1 MYVHISLL
9 YLSQVN
15 FQKGNSEDVISTVS
29 AIFFFVNIATVPLL
43 SAMVPLVTER
53 AVFYRET
60 LSGTYSRFA
69 YGIAVQIAELPFNLF
84 FGLVSFLCFYFLI
97 GLSMEGGR
105 MIYFILMT
113 LATYWVSVMVYNH
126 TLEVFMLTFA
136 NLVCDPD
143 SPLLY

>member
-113 LATYWVSVMVYNH
+113 LATYWVSVIGVHSYSRS
-126 TLEVFMLTFA
+126 FYADF
-136 NLVCDPD
+136 
-143 SPLLY
+143 Y

>member
-1 MYVHISLL
+1 M
-9 YLSQVN
+9 
-15 FQKGNSEDVISTVS
+15 ISTVS

-69 YGIAVQIAELPFNLF
+69 YGTAVQIAEIPFNLF
-84 FGLVSFLCFYFLI
+84 FGLISFLCFYFLI
-97 GLSMEGGR
+97 GLSTEGGR
-105 MIYFILMT
+105 VIYFILMT

-143 SPLLY
+143 SPYYTRFYLHLDSY